1 MNDRIDKILAK
12 YFSGEATENELQELE
27 LWLAESEEN
36 DKYFLEMTALYQNIS
51 PKPASNF
58 NADKAFS
65 EFKKHVSSDEKVHQ
79 IKTRNRLNIRYW
91 AAASVVLL
99 ITISALFLLNRNNE
113 MILIAAD
120 NQVKELSF
128 TESIE
133 IALNQN
139 SSIEYQKKNLNEVVL
154 KGEAK
159 FNINSEENQD
169 FTVYAG
175 KTIIKDIGTI
185 FTVSANQ
192 EDDYIK
198 VEVFEGEVLFYTEE
212 NAGISIKENES
223 GIYYELSNTFE
234 LIVPNIEAGIKSDI
248 PLDIVFNSQSLKDVV
263 AILQGI
269 FDVAITIENKSLE
282 NMLLTANFNYN
293 ESLDLILNVIAET
306 LSVRVINNGDGYG
319 ITK

>member
-185 FTVSANQ
+185 FTVSANH

-234 LIVPNIEAGIKSDI
+234 LIVPNIETGIKSDI

-306 LSVRVINNGDGYG
+306 LSVQVINNGGGYG